1 LRRTAFLLLAALAC
15 HTACHRAAEEES
27 AAPEPEK
34 KAPIGIVTAALRPA
48 TNVQP
53 QLIGYAT
60 VVDLSELFASASQY
74 AAADAQRQQAAA
86 HLQSTNAEL
95 QRQRVLNA
103 DDHNISDRALQE
115 TAAAAAS
122 DAAAV
127 RAAEASLRAAQNAAR
142 QRWGA
147 VLANGVIANAAWAR
161 GLASGDTAVL
171 EVAFN
176 ADGTP
181 PATLRVQ
188 SRTARY
194 LARTPRVNARLLR
207 ASHYYLAAPASEFP
221 VGMTLDLH
229 ASAAGTN
236 GVLVPAA
243 AVVWVNGAATVFV
256 EDAPSHYEP
265 HTIAAT
271 NHVAEGY
278 VETSLAPGTRVV
290 VQGAQQL
297 AAE

>member
-1 LRRTAFLLLAALAC
+1 MRWTALLLLAAVAC
-15 HTACHRAAEEES
+15 RQADETA
-27 AAPEPEK
+27 AAPEPK
-34 KAPIGIVTAALRPA
+34 KEAAAIGIVTAALAPA

-74 AAADAQRQQAAA
+74 AAADAQLQQAAA

-103 DDHNISDRALQE
+103 DDHNISDRVLQE
-115 TAAAAAS
+115 TASAAAS
-122 DAAAV
+122 DAASV
-127 RAAEASLRAAQNAAR
+127 RAAEASVRAAQSAAR

-147 VLANGVIANAAWAR
+147 VLANGVIGNAPWAR

-176 ADGTP
+176 GDGPP
-181 PATLRVQ
+181 PATIQVQ
-188 SRTARY
+188 SRTAHY

-221 VGMTLDLH
+221 VGLTIDLH
-229 ASAAGTN
+229 AVPASVN
-236 GVLVPAA
+236 GVIVPAA

-256 EDAPSHYEP
+256 EDRPSHYEP
-265 HTIAAT
+265 HTITAST
-271 NHVAEGY
+271 HVAEGY

>member
-1 LRRTAFLLLAALAC
+1 MRSIAFLLLAVMAC
-15 HTACHRAAEEES
+15 HPAAVDEDD
-27 AAPEPEK
+27 AAASTPKPK
-34 KAPIGIVTAALRPA
+34 QPSLGIVTAELRPA

-60 VVDLSELFASASQY
+60 VLDLSELFASASQV

-95 QRQRVLNA
+95 RRQRVLNA
-103 DDHNISDRALQE
+103 DDHNISDRVLQE
-115 TAAAAAS
+115 TAAAAAF
-122 DAAAV
+122 DAASV
-127 RAAEASLRAAQNAAR
+127 HAAEVSLRAAQNAAQ

-147 VLANGVIANAAWAR
+147 TLANGVIANAGWAH
-161 GLASGDTAVL
+161 GLANGGTSVL

-176 ADGTP
+176 GDGAP
-181 PATLRVQ
+181 PATVQVQ
-188 SRTARY
+188 SRTARH

-207 ASHYYLAAPASEFP
+207 ASHYYLVAPASEFP
-221 VGMTLDLH
+221 IGMTIDLH
-229 ASAAGTN
+229 GSASTR
-236 GVLVPAA
+236 GVIVPAA

-256 EDAPSHYEP
+256 EDKPSHYEP
-265 HTIAAT
+265 HTITAAS
-271 NHVAEGY
+271 HVAGGY
-278 VETSLAPGTRVV
+278 LDTSLPPGTRVV